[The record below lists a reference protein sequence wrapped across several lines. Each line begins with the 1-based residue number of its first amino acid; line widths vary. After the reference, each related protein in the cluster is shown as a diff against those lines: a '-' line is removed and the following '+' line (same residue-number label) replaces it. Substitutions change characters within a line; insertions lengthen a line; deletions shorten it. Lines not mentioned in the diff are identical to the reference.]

1 MSWDDADFFAS
12 FSQGGQDI
20 FLDQVIFKS
29 QLRDGFFVEA
39 GADDLVED
47 SNTLY
52 FEIERGWTGILV
64 EPVLWEKRWIFEA
77 DLNLFVQGCNQTK
90 RLVRSGLSRSQHE
103 TPFRPIHRRGDEGR
117 DGWLENRGGR
127 RYN

>member
-1 MSWDDADFFAS
+1 MMLIFFAS

-64 EPVLWEKRWIFEA
+64 EPVLWEKRWSFEA

-90 RLVRSGLSRSQHE
+90 RLVRSGLSRS
-103 TPFRPIHRRGDEGR
+103 
-117 DGWLENRGGR
+117 
-127 RYN
+127 